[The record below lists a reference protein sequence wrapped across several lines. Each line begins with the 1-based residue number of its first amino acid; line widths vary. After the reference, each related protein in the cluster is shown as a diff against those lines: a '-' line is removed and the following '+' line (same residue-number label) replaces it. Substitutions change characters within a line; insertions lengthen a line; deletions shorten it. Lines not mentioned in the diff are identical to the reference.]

1 MSEPALEAT
10 ADLVDHYG
18 EALASIPVQ
27 FRSFGRRRRF
37 AGPAVTVKCFED
49 NALLKSVLSDLR
61 PEPDTDLSPSTSSG
75 QAPAKG
81 PSWWSTAA
89 DHSDRH
95 WSAM

>member
-61 PEPDTDLSPSTSSG
+61 PSRMGDFDKLRTGS
-75 QAPAKG
+75 AKG

>member
-1 MSEPALEAT
+1 MSEPAIEAT

-61 PEPDTDLSPSTSSG
+61 PEPDT
-75 QAPAKG
+75 G
-81 PSWWSTAA
+81 PEP
-89 DHSDRH
+89 
-95 WSAM
+95 